1 MDKQFAEIAE
11 RLLFDADTVLSSDI
25 SQMDNILDTTLDYLV
40 RLQENM
46 TMTDNN
52 GVSPGQTA
60 VESGI
65 AGIESYWRGEVQ
77 SFKKS
82 VEDIDRLAEDRF
94 DFVKDQLQLLDSQVR
109 QLRLFLFVIV
119 NILAWQVPDF
129 YFGGRRPKIFLPRWN
144 CSTCGF

>member
-65 AGIESYWRGEVQ
+65 AGIESYWRGEVR

-109 QLRLFLFVIV
+109 QLRSFLFLIV
-119 NILAWQVPDF
+119 NFLAWQVFNF

>member
-82 VEDIDRLAEDRF
+82 VEDIDGLVEDRF

-109 QLRLFLFVIV
+109 QLRSFLFLIV
-119 NILAWQVPDF
+119 NFLAWQVSNF
-129 YFGGRRPKIFLPRWN
+129 YFGGRRPKIILPRWN

>member
-25 SQMDNILDTTLDYLV
+25 ARMDNILDTTLDYLV

-65 AGIESYWRGEVQ
+65 AELETYWRGEVQ
-77 SFKKS
+77 SFKDS
-82 VEDIDRLAEDRF
+82 VEDIDGLVEERF
-94 DFVKDQLQLLDSQVR
+94 DFVKDQLQILDNEVR
-109 QLRLFLFVIV
+109 KFKKLK
-119 NILAWQVPDF
+119 NC
-129 YFGGRRPKIFLPRWN
+129 LP
-144 CSTCGF
+144 